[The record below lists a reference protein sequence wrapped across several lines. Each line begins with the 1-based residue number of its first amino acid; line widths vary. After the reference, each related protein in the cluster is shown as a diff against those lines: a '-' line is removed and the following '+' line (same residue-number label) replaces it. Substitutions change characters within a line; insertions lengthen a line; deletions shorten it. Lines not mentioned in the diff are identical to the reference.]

1 MRQLTYAEAL
11 REAIA
16 IEMRRDP
23 RVFVAGEDVARMS
36 TFGPTKNLL
45 KEFGK
50 ERVFDAPISETGIM
64 GLAVGSATIGLRP
77 CIEIMYVDFIGV
89 CLDEIMNQAAKMRYM
104 FGGEAKVPM
113 VMRTCCGAG
122 VRGAAQHSQSLEAI
136 LAHVPGLKVV
146 MPSNPADAKGLLIS
160 SIRDDNPVM
169 LLEHKVLYS
178 SKGNCPE
185 GEYTVPLGKA
195 AIAKEGSDV
204 TIIAWSLMVNKAHE
218 AAKMLDK
225 EGINAEVID
234 LRSLVPLDKQAVFDS
249 VRKTHKVVIVHEAVK
264 TNGFGAEVSAIIA
277 EELMDELDS
286 PILRVTAPDTPIP
299 SSPLLE
305 DAYVP
310 NVGKIAA
317 AVRSLF

>member
-16 IEMRRDP
+16 MEMHSDK

-36 TFGPTKNLL
+36 TFGPTKDLL

-50 ERVFDAPISETGIM
+50 ERVFDTPISETGIM
-64 GLAVGSATIGLRP
+64 GLAVGSAAAGLRP

-104 FGGEAKVPM
+104 FGGKAKVPM
-113 VMRTCCGAG
+113 VMRACCGAG

-169 LLEHKVLYS
+169 FLEHKVLYS
-178 SKGNCPE
+178 IKGDCPE

-195 AIAKEGSDV
+195 AIAKEGKDV
-204 TIIAWSLMVNKAHE
+204 TIVTWSLMVKKSLE
-218 AAKMLDK
+218 AAKALEK
-225 EGINAEVID
+225 EGISAEVID
-234 LRSLVPLDKQAVFDS
+234 LRTLVPLDKQAIFDS
-249 VRKTHKVVIVHEAVK
+249 IRKTRKVVIVHEAVK
-264 TNGFGAEVSAIIA
+264 TSGFGAEIAALIA

-286 PILRVTAPDTPIP
+286 PVIRVTAPNTPIP

-305 DAYVP
+305 DEYVP
-310 NVGKIAA
+310 NEAKIIAA
-317 AVRSLF
+317 VKSLF